1 MPHYTPIDTVYD
13 EGDRKVA
20 VDSRRKRIRGARI
33 DSDFIVRRLSG
44 GLEAGWRRVVH
55 GLG

>member
-13 EGDRKVA
+13 EGDRNLA

-33 DSDFIVRRLSG
+33 DSDFIVRRLSS

-55 GLG
+55 VLG